1 MHTYSLSRW
10 LLLGEWKA
18 HWIQATV
25 AMIAIALGV
34 ALGFSIHLINTA
46 AFDEFSAAI
55 KNLSGDSDLQIR
67 SRQATFDETLYPKL
81 ATYEGVEH
89 TNPVLEIDAVLP
101 SKDVDKKNN
110 KLKILGL
117 DMFRAAS
124 ITPDLMGTPAEGKLL
139 DGLSGDALFLSPA
152 AMQWLQVKQDDT
164 LSLNVGTHTIQLRV
178 AGGLV
183 RARAGQRIAVMDI
196 AALQWHFKQT
206 GLLSRIELKLL
217 PGVNRQQFKDKLAAE
232 LGEAYLVTEHVEQT
246 QRVANMSRAYR
257 VNLNILALVALF
269 TGVFLV
275 FSTQALSVIRRRHQ
289 FALLR
294 ILGYTRNQ
302 LLRQVMLESAILG
315 AIGSALG
322 IALGYLI
329 AATALH
335 FFGGDLGGGFFPGI
349 QPTIAL
355 NPVAA
360 ITFFMIGLIV
370 TVLGSAAPAWEAA
383 QAEPA
388 TAIKSGS
395 VHSALLKRVTIW
407 PAVICL
413 ITALIFTQLPPVN
426 DLPIFGYLAVALLLI
441 GGIALMPRLSTAFFT
456 FLAKTL
462 QPLIKS
468 AAPNLILNRLA
479 NASNQAA
486 IALGGILASFSLMVA
501 MAIMI
506 TSFRVSIDNWLIHI
520 LPADLYV
527 RVASA
532 GDQGGFLPADQDAL
546 NALPEFER
554 IDFFRGRPLILDPS
568 RPEITLIARPIDVTQ
583 PENILPLTDDYL
595 PAGTLKKDAIPIWV
609 SEAMV
614 DLYDF
619 TVGKQVSLP
628 FGDGAQHFTVAGVW
642 RDYGRQFG
650 AIQMR
655 LADYQRLSNDTSIN
669 STAIWLKAGITP
681 EQANTALRQLPFGDK
696 LEISH
701 SSEIRAISLAI
712 FDRSFA
718 VTYLLEI
725 VAVIIGL
732 LGVAASFSAQMLA
745 RTKEFGMLRH
755 IGMTRRQILS
765 ILTAEGGLLSA
776 FGVFL
781 GFLLGWAISLILVF
795 IVNPQSFHWTMQM
808 HLPWDWIIIVA
819 GIMLLSAALTALMTA
834 RNALSGNVVQAVRED
849 W

>member
-1 MHTYSLSRW
+1 MHAFSLSRW

-18 HWIQATV
+18 HWIQAVV

-34 ALGFSIHLINTA
+34 ALGFSIHLINSA

-55 KNLSGDSDLQIR
+55 KNLSGDSDLQVR
-67 SRQATFDETLYPKL
+67 SKHATFNESLYPKL
-81 ATYEGVEH
+81 ATYGGVEH
-89 TNPVLEIDAVLP
+89 VNPVLEIDAVLTREI
-101 SKDVDKKNN
+101 KDKNN

-117 DMFRAAS
+117 DMFRAAA
-124 ITPDLMGTPAEGKLL
+124 ITPDLLGTPDENKLL
-139 DGLSGDALFLSPA
+139 DGLSNDAIFLSPA
-152 AMQWLQVKQDDT
+152 AMQWLQIKQNDK
-164 LSLNVGTHTIQLRV
+164 LLLNVGTQTIQLRV

-183 RARAGQRIAVMDI
+183 RARVGQRIAVMDI
-196 AALQWHFKQT
+196 AALQWHFKQM
-206 GLLSRIELKLL
+206 GLLSRVELKLL
-217 PGVNRQQFKDKLAAE
+217 PGVNRQQFKEKLADN
-232 LGEAYLVTEHVEQT
+232 LGAQYHVTEHVEQT

-269 TGVFLV
+269 TGAFLV
-275 FSTQALSVIRRRHQ
+275 FSTQALSIIRRRHQ

-294 ILGYTRNQ
+294 VLGFTRAQ
-302 LLRQVMLESAILG
+302 LLRQVILESVVLG
-315 AIGSALG
+315 AIGSTLG

-349 QPTIAL
+349 KPSIAF
-355 NPVAA
+355 NPIAA
-360 ITFFMIGLIV
+360 ITFFIIGLFV
-370 TVLGSAAPAWEAA
+370 TVLGSTAPAWEAA

-388 TAIKSGS
+388 DAIKSGS
-395 VHSALLKRVTIW
+395 INTAMLKRITIW
-407 PAVICL
+407 PAVVFL
-413 ITALIFTQLPPVN
+413 TTALIFTQLPPVN
-426 DLPIFGYLAVALLLI
+426 GLPIFGYLAVALLLI
-441 GGIALMPRLSTAFFT
+441 GGIALMPRLSTWFFS
-456 FLAKTL
+456 FLTTCLK
-462 QPLIKS
+462 PVIKS
-468 AAPNLILNRLA
+468 AESNLILNRLA

-506 TSFRVSIDNWLIHI
+506 TSFRVSIDNWLMHI

-527 RVASA
+527 RVASV
-532 GDQGGFLPADQDAL
+532 GDQGGFLEKDQKTLA
-546 NALPEFER
+546 ALPQLSR
-554 IDFFRGRPLILDPS
+554 IDFFRARPLVLSPT
-568 RPEITLIARPIDVTQ
+568 RPEITLIARPIDIQ
-583 PENILPLTDDYL
+583 SPENILPMTDDFT
-595 PAGTLKKDAIPIWV
+595 PAEQLEKNTVPIWV

-619 TVGKQVSLP
+619 TVGKQVTLP
-628 FGDGAQHFTVAGVW
+628 LGDTAQQYTVAGVW

-655 LADYQRLSNDTSIN
+655 LTDYQRLSNDMSIN
-669 STAIWLKAGITP
+669 STAMWLKPDVTP
-681 EQANTALRQLPFGDK
+681 EQANTALRQLLFGDT

-725 VAVIIGL
+725 VAIIIGL

-755 IGMTRRQILS
+755 IGMMRSQILT

-776 FGVFL
+776 FGIFL

-795 IVNPQSFHWTMQM
+795 IVNPQSFHWTMQL
-808 HLPWDWIIIVA
+808 HLPWQWIMIVA
-819 GIMLLSAALTALMTA
+819 VIMLLSAALTAFMTA
-834 RNALSGNVVQAVRED
+834 RNALSGNIIQSVRED

>member
-1 MHTYSLSRW
+1 MHAFSLSRW

-18 HWIQATV
+18 HWIQAVV

-34 ALGFSIHLINTA
+34 ALGFSIHLINSA

-55 KNLSGDSDLQIR
+55 KNLSGDSDLQVR
-67 SRQATFDETLYPKL
+67 SKHATFNESLYPKL
-81 ATYEGVEH
+81 AIYDGVEH
-89 TNPVLEIDAVLP
+89 VNPVLEIDAVLTR
-101 SKDVDKKNN
+101 KIEDKNN

-117 DMFRAAS
+117 DMFRAAA
-124 ITPDLMGTPAEGKLL
+124 ITPDLLGTPDEDKLL
-139 DGLSGDALFLSPA
+139 DGLSNDAIFLSPA
-152 AMQWLQVKQDDT
+152 AMQWLQIKQNDT
-164 LSLNVGTHTIQLRV
+164 LSLNVGTQTIQLRV

-183 RARAGQRIAVMDI
+183 RARVGQRIAVMDI
-196 AALQWHFKQT
+196 AALQWHFKQM
-206 GLLSRIELKLL
+206 GLLSRVELKLL
-217 PGVNRQQFKDKLAAE
+217 PGVNRQQFKEKLADN
-232 LGEAYLVTEHVEQT
+232 LGTQYLVTEHVEQT

-269 TGVFLV
+269 TGAFLV
-275 FSTQALSVIRRRHQ
+275 FSTQALSIIRRRHQ

-294 ILGYTRNQ
+294 VLGFTRGQ
-302 LLRQVMLESAILG
+302 LLRQVILESVVLG

-329 AATALH
+329 ATTALH

-349 QPTIAL
+349 KPSIAL
-355 NPVAA
+355 NPIAA
-360 ITFFMIGLIV
+360 ITFFIIGLVV
-370 TVLGSAAPAWEAA
+370 TVFGSTAPAWEAA

-388 TAIKSGS
+388 DAIKSGS
-395 VHSALLKRVTIW
+395 INTAILKRITIW
-407 PAVICL
+407 PAVVCL
-413 ITALIFTQLPPVN
+413 TTALIFTQLPPVN
-426 DLPIFGYLAVALLLI
+426 GLPIFGYLAVALLLI
-441 GGIALMPRLSTAFFT
+441 GGIALMPRLSTWFFS
-456 FLAKTL
+456 FLTTCLKSV
-462 QPLIKS
+462 IKS
-468 AAPNLILNRLA
+468 AESNLILNRLA
-479 NASNQAA
+479 NTSNQAA

-506 TSFRVSIDNWLIHI
+506 TSFRVSIDNWLMHI

-527 RVASA
+527 RVASV
-532 GDQGGFLPADQDAL
+532 GDQGGFLEKDQETLA
-546 NALPEFER
+546 ALPEFSR
-554 IDFFRGRPLILDPS
+554 IDFFRARPLVLNPT
-568 RPEITLIARPIDVTQ
+568 RPEITLIARPIDIQ
-583 PENILPLTDDYL
+583 SPENILPMTDDFI
-595 PAGTLKKDAIPIWV
+595 PTEKLKKSTIPIWV

-619 TVGKQVSLP
+619 TVGKQVTLP
-628 FGDGAQHFTVAGVW
+628 LGDAAQQYTVAGVW

-655 LADYQRLSNDTSIN
+655 LTDYQRLSNDMSIN
-669 STAIWLKAGITP
+669 STAMWLKPDVTP
-681 EQANTALRQLPFGDK
+681 EQANTALWQLPFGDT

-701 SSEIRAISLAI
+701 SSEIRALSLAI

-725 VAVIIGL
+725 VAIIIGL

-755 IGMTRRQILS
+755 IGMMRSQILT
-765 ILTAEGGLLSA
+765 ILTAEGVLLSA

-795 IVNPQSFHWTMQM
+795 IVNPQSFHWTMQL
-808 HLPWDWIIIVA
+808 HLPWQWIMIVA
-819 GIMLLSAALTALMTA
+819 GIMLLSAALTAFMTA
-834 RNALSGNVVQAVRED
+834 RNALSGNIIQSVRED